1 MKDVIDLISQ
11 GKDWIEYSRLRYL
24 GKHLMQI
31 KEGAKSDS
39 PLVSRPKV
47 NMKSSNSASVGSTD
61 HEIEE
66 DNDNELLKG
75 NNQRKMIKYN
85 CIAEIVSKLI

>member
-1 MKDVIDLISQ
+1 
-11 GKDWIEYSRLRYL
+11 
-24 GKHLMQI
+24 MQI

-39 PLVSRPKV
+39 PSVFRPKV
-47 NMKSSNSASVGSTD
+47 NMKNSNSASVGSSD

-75 NNQRKMIKYN
+75 NN
-85 CIAEIVSKLI
+85 

>member
-1 MKDVIDLISQ
+1 
-11 GKDWIEYSRLRYL
+11 
-24 GKHLMQI
+24 MQI

-39 PLVSRPKV
+39 PVVSRPKV

-75 NNQRKMIKYN
+75 NN
-85 CIAEIVSKLI
+85 

>member
-1 MKDVIDLISQ
+1 
-11 GKDWIEYSRLRYL
+11 
-24 GKHLMQI
+24 
-31 KEGAKSDS
+31 
-39 PLVSRPKV
+39 
-47 NMKSSNSASVGSTD
+47 MKSSNSASVGSTD

-75 NNQRKMIKYN
+75 NNYRKMIKYN